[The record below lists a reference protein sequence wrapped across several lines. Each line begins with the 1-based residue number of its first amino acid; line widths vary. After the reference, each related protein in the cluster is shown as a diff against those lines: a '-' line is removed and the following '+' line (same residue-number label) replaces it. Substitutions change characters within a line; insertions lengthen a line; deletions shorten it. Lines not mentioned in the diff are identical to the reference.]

1 MDRLWFSKSFAI
13 VYILI
18 ESFQSLRNDYDTNY
32 MHPTVCRDAI
42 TYPCHNLGVGTKPKW
57 VLNDPMEE

>member
-1 MDRLWFSKSFAI
+1 MIQQKFAI

-32 MHPTVCRDAI
+32 IHPTVWRDAI
-42 TYPCHNLGVGTKPKW
+42 TYPYHNLGVGT
-57 VLNDPMEE
+57 